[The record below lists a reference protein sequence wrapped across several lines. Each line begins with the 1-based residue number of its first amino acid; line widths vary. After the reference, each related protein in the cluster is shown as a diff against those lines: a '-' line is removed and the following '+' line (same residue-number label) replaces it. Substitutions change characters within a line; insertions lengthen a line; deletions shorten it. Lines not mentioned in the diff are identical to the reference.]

1 MMLKCAVHSAM
12 AHKIAYLQIIQ
23 VQCEHW
29 RWSKK
34 GMEEG
39 SQASRQRCAEE
50 ETVAVHLSGVPPSV
64 SRRVFVVAVFGSWKG
79 GDHSR
84 KSN

>member
-1 MMLKCAVHSAM
+1 MVQ
-12 AHKIAYLQIIQ
+12 KIAYLQSIQ

-50 ETVAVHLSGVPPSV
+50 ETVAVHLSGVPSV
-64 SRRVFVVAVFGSWKG
+64 SRLRRLRRLRQLERRRSLKEVKLTAAVRTVAP
-79 GDHSR
+79 
-84 KSN
+84 